1 MQQKRALESAEEVN
15 LRQVIDSTRRA
26 LKWALETSDET
37 LNMQEQDRA
46 YNVKKRASEKSAKIL
61 WQDQA
66 RKSKKRACETVV
78 EMAQRQEQDQK

>member
-1 MQQKRALESAEEVN
+1 
-15 LRQVIDSTRRA
+15 
-26 LKWALETSDET
+26 
-37 LNMQEQDRA
+37 MQEQDRA